1 MDPQRSST
9 SKNQAHLNTGAS
21 SSKLE
26 KELKELLGLA
36 KDLKDETVFQ
46 QEHRYKKFKAK
57 NHTIQN
63 FGFCFWF
70 KFFSKLAGLK
80 FYKECIYW
88 CNKILEDV
96 RLCDSHERSAAICLI
111 VTSFNGL
118 NDYEN
123 AFKYG
128 EKYLEISLQAMTP
141 EDRCSR
147 NYLLSL
153 MQKASMKLNRIDE
166 FRYPKE
172 ILKLNVERYNAKEID
187 KLELLESYD
196 KCIEMQTKIGDFRSA
211 KKTLKHL
218 KLFSL
223 NSVNSNDAI
232 KAIEDEDYGKAFPLN
247 DLLND
252 SEVKDMKKLASEFRT
267 LDHDNFQ
274 LLQNKIR
281 LYRCISILCWKKH
294 EILLNLCEIPMEWRF
309 EWGYLAL
316 NILLDINSHLELLV
330 ETLREASVEIA
341 VKASKFNES
350 VVTNITGI
358 SLLLADQDQ
367 MNRQKLF
374 SRMTKCYGGLWHMS
388 LFISHAQRKFSNL
401 DVQKV
406 MPFLEFCFRSLNEGA
421 TSHELNVSKVEL
433 STFKNSLTIMNHFGA
448 LKNTLAFQPIVPND
462 HHIVTETECQG
473 EC

>member
-1 MDPQRSST
+1 MNPQRSST

-21 SSKLE
+21 RSKLE

-36 KDLKDETVFQ
+36 KHLKDETVFQ

-70 KFFSKLAGLK
+70 DFFSELAELK

-96 RLCDSHERSAAICLI
+96 RLCDSRERSVAICLI

-187 KLELLESYD
+187 NLELLQSYNN
-196 KCIEMQTKIGDFRSA
+196 CIKMQTKIGDFRSA

-232 KAIEDEDYGKAFPLN
+232 KAIEDDDYGKVFPLN

-252 SEVKDMKKLASEFRT
+252 SEAKDKKKLASEFRT
-267 LDHDNFQ
+267 LNHDNFQ

-281 LYRCISILCWKKH
+281 LYRCISMICWKKH
-294 EILLNLCEIPMEWRF
+294 EILLNLCESPISF

-316 NILLDINSHLELLV
+316 NIFLDINLHLELLV
-330 ETLREASVEIA
+330 ETLAETSEEIT

-350 VVTNITGI
+350 VVVNITGI
-358 SLLLADQDQ
+358 TLLLADQDQ

-388 LFISHAQRKFSNL
+388 LFILNAQRKFSNL

-406 MPFLEFCFRSLNEGA
+406 MHFLEFCFRSFNEGA

-448 LKNTLAFQPIVPND
+448 LKNTLAFQPIIPNGC
-462 HHIVTETECQG
+462 HIATETESG
-473 EC
+473 LD

>member
-21 SSKLE
+21 RSKLE

-36 KDLKDETVFQ
+36 KDVKGESVFQ
-46 QEHRYKKFKAK
+46 QEHRYKKFKSK
-57 NHTIQN
+57 NHTIQI

-70 KFFSKLAGLK
+70 DFLVKLNELE

-96 RLCDSHERSAAICLI
+96 RLCDSRERSVAICLI

-128 EKYLEISLQAMTP
+128 GKYLEITLQAMTR
-141 EDRCSR
+141 EDRSSR
-147 NYLLSL
+147 NYLLSM

-196 KCIEMQTKIGDFRSA
+196 KCIKMQTKIGDFRSA

-223 NSVNSNDAI
+223 NSLNSNDAI
-232 KAIEDEDYGKAFPLN
+232 KAIEEEDYGKVFPLN
-247 DLLND
+247 DLLSD
-252 SEVKDMKKLASEFRT
+252 SEVKDKKKLASEFCKRNSSG
-267 LDHDNFQ
+267 HDSFQ
-274 LLQNKIR
+274 LFENKIR
-281 LYRCISILCWKKH
+281 LYRCISTICWKKH
-294 EILLNLCEIPMEWRF
+294 EILLNLSEIPISF
-309 EWGYLAL
+309 QWGYLAL
-316 NILLDINSHLELLV
+316 NIFLDINKHLELFV
-330 ETLREASVEIA
+330 ETLRETSVEIA
-341 VKASKFNES
+341 VKASKLNES
-350 VVTNITGI
+350 MVVNITGI
-358 SLLLADQDQ
+358 TLLLADQDQ

-374 SRMTKCYGGLWHMS
+374 SRMTNCYGGLWHMS
-388 LFISHAQRKFSNL
+388 LFISHAQRQFSNL

-406 MPFLEFCFRSLNEGA
+406 MSFLEFCFRSLNEGA

-433 STFKNSLTIMNHFGA
+433 STFKNSLIIMNHFGA
-448 LKNTLAFQPIVPND
+448 LKNTLAFQPIMPNGYT
-462 HHIVTETECQG
+462 IVTETEC
-473 EC
+473 